1 MANVDEHIERL
12 ISRQLDGELSADQEL
27 ELNQA
32 LIRSSAAR
40 ALMEEY
46 EKNDLTARMVLRAT
60 LAPEDVQPELHPAE
74 AAVQGGPYRWG
85 WGVASGAAV
94 AAAIAMILSAPSLFK
109 AIERGQSEPVV
120 ANATGGVTK
129 PTLIPVQPGLA
140 MRELSPFVG
149 PRPLRK
155 MHVAERQVDR
165 FVIPVIVEGDDE
177 DEDLIPMWEV
187 QRRRIR
193 IQRVSEEL

>member
-1 MANVDEHIERL
+1 M
-12 ISRQLDGELSADQEL
+12 
-27 ELNQA
+27 
-32 LIRSSAAR
+32 
-40 ALMEEY
+40 
-46 EKNDLTARMVLRAT
+46 
-60 LAPEDVQPELHPAE
+60 
-74 AAVQGGPYRWG
+74 
-85 WGVASGAAV
+85 

-120 ANATGGVTK
+120 ANATGGVTN

-149 PRPLRK
+149 PHPLRK